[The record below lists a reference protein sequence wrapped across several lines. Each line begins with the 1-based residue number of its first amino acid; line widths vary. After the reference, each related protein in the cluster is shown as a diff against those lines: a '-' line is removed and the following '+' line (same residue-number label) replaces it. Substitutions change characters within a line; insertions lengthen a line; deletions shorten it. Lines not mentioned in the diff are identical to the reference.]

1 MRAVSAAVFR
11 NGGVFDGRRHR
22 PGHGAVVADGRVAQ
36 VGPDADLDPPAGAE
50 EVDLAGGL
58 LLPGFQDAHAH
69 PVQGGLER
77 LRCDLSEIDTRE
89 GYLAA
94 VRAYADVN
102 PDRLWIGGGGW
113 SMAVF

>member
-1 MRAVSAAVFR
+1 MRAGPVVFR

-22 PGHGAVVADGRVAQ
+22 AGVGVVVTDGRIAA
-36 VGPDADLDPPAGAE
+36 VGPDRELEIPSGAA

-58 LLPGFQDAHAH
+58 LLPGFQDAHVH

-77 LRCDLSEIDTRE
+77 MRCDLSELHTRE
-89 GYLAA
+89 DYLAA
-94 VRAYADVN
+94 VKAYAEAN

-113 SMAVF
+113 S